1 MIVGSLPYLL
11 LAYFLGTNPAF
22 ILDQIEHPLY
32 LAADGRRLGFVADR
46 HDCDLAHGEHK
57 GLRQ

>member
-32 LAADGRRLGFVADR
+32 WPLMGGAWVLWLIGMIVIWRMVNI
-46 HDCDLAHGEHK
+46 K
-57 GLRQ
+57 V